1 MVSVVRRARCSGGS
15 ASDHL
20 LPGGGRARLRASR
33 TRSSIT
39 PINFPAL
46 LGNARSP
53 STPPRAVGV
62 VQLPSIAFHSRH
74 GQTLRGPPVGL
85 LSSET
90 RLKQDAL
97 QFCQRF
103 LQFRRMCREGPG
115 LHFRMG
121 ALPLRLDDCAYH
133 ASKNY
138 VVHEEIARG
147 ANSTTYRATC
157 KRGRLRNRVVAL
169 KKVRRAH
176 MILKVY
182 LSISAG
188 VDADSDARRDHGS
201 RPYNNYSPAPRA
213 APSIHRIPLLGVLN
227 AP

>member
-1 MVSVVRRARCSGGS
+1 MRPPAARRWTC
-15 ASDHL
+15 
-20 LPGGGRARLRASR
+20 ARLRASR

-46 LGNARSP
+46 LGNTRAL
-53 STPPRAVGV
+53 STPPVGV
-62 VQLPSIAFHSRH
+62 TAKHGSTPSLCPLQS
-74 GQTLRGPPVGL
+74 LLGPQVCLVRPG
-85 LSSET
+85 ET
-90 RLKQDAL
+90 RLKDAP
-97 QFCQRF
+97 QFCQQF
-103 LQFRRMCREGPG
+103 QQFRRLCREGPRLYFCMASLPFG
-115 LHFRMG
+115 LYG
-121 ALPLRLDDCAYH
+121 YADH

-147 ANSTTYRATC
+147 ASSVTYRATC